1 MNSSNNPFNA
11 KLEEVA
17 ITKFNGTD
25 KISIMPQVAEF
36 TLHQSIFSP
45 IMKADM
51 VIVDGIGLMD
61 NYPWSGEEKVEVEL
75 IQDGEEQE
83 NKGSGQKQFHR
94 ILTFIISAI
103 KDIRVDS
110 DGRTTTYII
119 ELASYDAF
127 VNAKTRVS
135 HAYYEDIET
144 MIEKVYKDYIIK
156 NRTDPKP
163 KELKIFKDT
172 DKVRKLVVPN
182 IKPFDAIAWFCKY
195 AVSSNPEKY
204 YTHMFY
210 ETIDNYTF
218 KALQKLTFRGRED
231 ADALY
236 AAAQEKYIYVGD
248 ISLVKNNP
256 QALQQ
261 LQARGFSDSRI
272 INDMKINKR
281 YSALEKI
288 VGGYFENEL
297 VEINMLKND
306 YKITRKELNY
316 KDYEFNTINPG
327 KGYNTKDYIED
338 VKKEYEEPETSARIR
353 YIINNYDDEN
363 QPSFRDKFGR
373 SAMSFIAFQQVDL
386 SIAVNTNLL
395 MRVGDCIFVELP
407 ELHGFNLNDA
417 DRYLSGFY
425 IVSEIKT
432 VMKQGGKSASYVRIN
447 RDSFTNNLALRHD
460 FAFSSN
466 DPQVS
471 KTNPMGPR

>member
-1 MNSSNNPFNA
+1 MNNSNNPFNA
-11 KLEEVA
+11 KLEQVA
-17 ITKFNGTD
+17 ITKFNGKD
-25 KISIMPQVAEF
+25 KMSIMPQVAEF

-51 VIVDGIGLMD
+51 AIIDGIGLMN
-61 NYPWSGEEKVEVEL
+61 NYPWSGEEIVEVEL
-75 IQDGEEQE
+75 IQDGEETA
-83 NKGSGQKQFHR
+83 GTGQKQFYR
-94 ILTFIISAI
+94 TLTFIISSI
-103 KDIRVDS
+103 KEISIDK
-110 DGRTTTYII
+110 DGRTMSYII
-119 ELASYDAF
+119 ELASFDAF
-127 VNAKTRVS
+127 INAKTRVS

-144 MIEKVYKDYIIK
+144 MIENVYKDYIVK
-156 NRTDPKP
+156 NRTTPKP

-182 IKPFDAIAWFCKY
+182 IKPFDTIAWFCKY

-218 KALQKLTFRGRED
+218 KALQKITFRDLED
-231 ADALY
+231 TDALI
-236 AAAQEKYIYVGD
+236 AAAKEKYIYVGD
-248 ISLVKNNP
+248 ISLIRNNP
-256 QALQQ
+256 KALAQ
-261 LQARGFSDSRI
+261 LQSRGFSDSRI

-288 VGGYFENEL
+288 IGGYFENEL
-297 VEINMLKND
+297 VEVNMLKND
-306 YKITRKELNY
+306 YKITRKELKY

-327 KGYNTKDYIED
+327 KGYNTEEYIEN
-338 VKKEYEEPETSARIR
+338 VKDEYKEPETSARIR

-395 MRVGDCIFVELP
+395 MRVGDMIFVELP
-407 ELHGFNLNDA
+407 EFHGFNLNDA
-417 DRYLSGFY
+417 DQYLSGFY

-432 VMKQGGKSASYVRIN
+432 IMKQGGLSASYVRIN
-447 RDSFTNNLALRHD
+447 RDSFTRDLALKHD
-460 FAFSSN
+460 YAFSSN

-471 KTNPMGPR
+471 TTNPMGPR

>member
-1 MNSSNNPFNA
+1 MNNSNNPFNA
-11 KLEEVA
+11 KLEQVA

-25 KISIMPQVAEF
+25 KMSIMPQVAEF

-51 VIVDGIGLMD
+51 AIIDGIGLMD
-61 NYPWSGEEKVEVEL
+61 NYPWSGEEIVEVEL
-75 IQDGEEQE
+75 VQDGEETA
-83 NKGSGQKQFHR
+83 GTGQKQFNR
-94 ILTFIISAI
+94 TLTFIISSI
-103 KDIRVDS
+103 KEISIDK
-110 DGRTTTYII
+110 DGRTMSYIV

-127 VNAKTRVS
+127 INAKTRVS
-135 HAYYEDIET
+135 HAYYEDIEK
-144 MIEKVYKDYIIK
+144 MIENVYKDYIVK
-156 NRTDPKP
+156 NRTTPKP

-218 KALQKLTFRGRED
+218 KALQKITFRDLED
-231 ADALY
+231 TTALL
-236 AAAQEKYIYVGD
+236 AAAKEKYIYVGD
-248 ISLVKNNP
+248 VSLIKNNP
-256 QALQQ
+256 KALQQ
-261 LQARGFSDSRI
+261 LESRGFSDSRI

-288 VGGYFENEL
+288 IGGYFENEL
-297 VEINMLKND
+297 VEVNMLKND
-306 YKITRKELNY
+306 YKITRKELKY

-327 KGYNTKDYIED
+327 KGYNTAEYIEN
-338 VKKEYEEPETSARIR
+338 VKDEYKEPETSARIR

-386 SIAVNTNLL
+386 SIAINTNLL
-395 MRVGDCIFVELP
+395 MRVGDMIFVELP
-407 ELHGFNLNDA
+407 EFHGFNLNDA
-417 DRYLSGFY
+417 DKYLSGFY

-432 VMKQGGKSASYVRIN
+432 IMKQGGLSASYVRIN
-447 RDSFTNNLALRHD
+447 RDSFTRDLALKHD
-460 FAFSSN
+460 YTFSSN

-471 KTNPMGPR
+471 TTNPMGPR

>member
-1 MNSSNNPFNA
+1 MNNSNNPFNA
-11 KLEEVA
+11 KLEQVA
-17 ITKFNGTD
+17 ITKFNGKD
-25 KISIMPQVAEF
+25 KMSIMPQVAEF

-51 VIVDGIGLMD
+51 AIIDGIGLMN
-61 NYPWSGEEKVEVEL
+61 NYPWSGEEIVEVEL
-75 IQDGEEQE
+75 IQDGEETA
-83 NKGSGQKQFHR
+83 GTGQKQFYR
-94 ILTFIISAI
+94 TLTFIISSI
-103 KDIRVDS
+103 KEISIDK
-110 DGRTTTYII
+110 DGRTMSYII
-119 ELASYDAF
+119 ELASFDAF
-127 VNAKTRVS
+127 INAKTRVS

-144 MIEKVYKDYIIK
+144 MIENVYKDYIVK
-156 NRTDPKP
+156 NRTTPKP

-182 IKPFDAIAWFCKY
+182 IKPFDTIAWFCKY

-218 KALQKLTFRGRED
+218 KALQKITFRDLED
-231 ADALY
+231 TDALI
-236 AAAQEKYIYVGD
+236 AAAKEKYIYVGD
-248 ISLVKNNP
+248 ISLIRNNP
-256 QALQQ
+256 KALAQ
-261 LQARGFSDSRI
+261 LQSRGFSDSRI

-288 VGGYFENEL
+288 IGGYFENEL
-297 VEINMLKND
+297 VEVNMLKND
-306 YKITRKELNY
+306 YKITRKELKY

-327 KGYNTKDYIED
+327 KGYNTEEYIEN
-338 VKKEYEEPETSARIR
+338 VKDEYKEPETSARIR

-395 MRVGDCIFVELP
+395 MRVGDMIFVELP
-407 ELHGFNLNDA
+407 EFHGFNLNDA
-417 DRYLSGFY
+417 DQYLSGFY
-425 IVSEIKT
+425 IISEIKT
-432 VMKQGGKSASYVRIN
+432 IMKQGGLSASYVRIN
-447 RDSFTNNLALRHD
+447 RDSFTRDLALKHD
-460 FAFSSN
+460 YAFSSN

-471 KTNPMGPR
+471 TTNPMGPR

>member
-1 MNSSNNPFNA
+1 MNNSSNPFNA
-11 KLEEVA
+11 KLEQVA

-25 KISIMPQVAEF
+25 KMSIMPQVAEF

-51 VIVDGIGLMD
+51 AIIDGIGLMD
-61 NYPWSGEEKVEVEL
+61 NYPWSGEEIVEVEL
-75 IQDGEEQE
+75 VQDGEETA
-83 NKGSGQKQFHR
+83 GTGQKQFHR
-94 ILTFIISAI
+94 TLTFVISS
-103 KDIRVDS
+103 IREISIDK
-110 DGRTTTYII
+110 DGRTMSYII

-127 VNAKTRVS
+127 INAKTRVS
-135 HAYYEDIET
+135 HAYNEDIET
-144 MIEKVYKDYIIK
+144 MIDKVYKDYIVK
-156 NRTDPKP
+156 NRTTPKP

-172 DKVRKLVVPN
+172 EKVRKLVVPN

-218 KALQKLTFRGRED
+218 KALQKITFRDLED
-231 ADALY
+231 TTALL
-236 AAAQEKYIYVGD
+236 AAAKEKYIYVGD
-248 ISLVKNNP
+248 ISLIKNNP
-256 QALQQ
+256 KALQQ
-261 LQARGFSDSRI
+261 LESRGFSDSRI

-306 YKITRKELNY
+306 YKITRKELKY

-327 KGYNTKDYIED
+327 KGYNTAEYIEN
-338 VKKEYEEPETSARIR
+338 VKDEYKEPETSARIR

-386 SIAVNTNLL
+386 SIAINTNLL
-395 MRVGDCIFVELP
+395 MRVCDMIFVELP
-407 ELHGFNLNDA
+407 EFHGFNLNDA
-417 DRYLSGFY
+417 DQYLSGFY

-432 VMKQGGKSASYVRIN
+432 IMKQGGLSASYVRIN
-447 RDSFTNNLALRHD
+447 RDSFTRDLALKHNYV
-460 FAFSSN
+460 FSSN

-471 KTNPMGPR
+471 TTNPMGPR

>member
-1 MNSSNNPFNA
+1 MNRSNNPFNA
-11 KLEEVA
+11 KLEQV
-17 ITKFNGTD
+17 IVTKFNGTD
-25 KISIMPQVAEF
+25 KLSIMPQVAEF

-45 IMKADM
+45 ILKADL

-75 IQDGEEQE
+75 IQDGEEE
-83 NKGSGQKQFHR
+83 SNAGTGQKQFTR
-94 ILTFIISAI
+94 LLTFIISAI
-103 KDIRVDS
+103 KDINIDS

-127 VNAKTRVS
+127 TNAKTRVS
-135 HAYYEDIET
+135 HAYNEDIEG
-144 MIEKVYKDYIIK
+144 MIEKVYNDYIIK
-156 NRTDPKP
+156 NRTNPKP

-172 DKVRKLVVPN
+172 QKIRKLVIPN
-182 IKPFDAIAWFCKY
+182 IKPFDAIAWLCKF
-195 AVSSNPEKY
+195 AISSNPEKY

-218 KALQKLTFRGRED
+218 KVLQKPTFRGKED
-231 ADALY
+231 NDAFE
-236 AAAQEKYIYVGD
+236 AAKKEKYIYVGD
-248 ISLVKNNP
+248 ISLIKNNP
-256 QALQQ
+256 KALQQ

-288 VGGYFENEL
+288 IGGYFENEL

-306 YKITRKELNY
+306 HKITRKELKY
-316 KDYEFNTINPG
+316 EDAEFNTINPK
-327 KGYNTKDYIED
+327 KGYNTAEYIEN
-338 VKKEYEEPETSARIR
+338 VKDEYKEPETSARIR

-373 SAMSFIAFQQVDL
+373 SAMSFIAFQQVDI
-386 SIAVNTNLL
+386 SIAINTNLL
-395 MRVGDCIFVELP
+395 MRVGDVIFIELP
-407 ELHGFNLNDA
+407 EFHGFNLNDA

-425 IVSEIKT
+425 VISEIKT

-447 RDSFTNNLALRHD
+447 RDSFTNNLALKYEYSL
-460 FAFSSN
+460 ASN
-466 DPQVS
+466 DPKVS
-471 KTNPMGPR
+471 TTNPRGPR